1 MVPLTK
7 TVMKKSEKIL
17 LAVLILLLCVLAAI
31 KIYPRYMHEHLM
43 SLSTEVYGGMTD
55 ELRDS
60 ELYEDFQSGASVCFI
75 GDSITDGGVI
85 YGIPWYQPLTSHIKG
100 DIFTLARSGWTV
112 ADVINHAYAMPEAD
126 VYIIAIG
133 VNDVMDWDGYDCAD
147 TAEEYTERIQKVHDI
162 ISEVSPGAK
171 MYFIAPWVFF
181 DYGDAAEVRGN
192 EFREALRVWC
202 EDNGCIYIN
211 PVPSILSVIY
221 TEGASVF
228 MYNELHPY
236 APEGVGLY
244 SYAVLRED
252 HLRRVNSA
260 S

>member
-85 YGIPWYQPLTSHIKG
+85 YGIPWY
-100 DIFTLARSGWTV
+100 
-112 ADVINHAYAMPEAD
+112 
-126 VYIIAIG
+126 
-133 VNDVMDWDGYDCAD
+133 
-147 TAEEYTERIQKVHDI
+147 
-162 ISEVSPGAK
+162 
-171 MYFIAPWVFF
+171 
-181 DYGDAAEVRGN
+181 
-192 EFREALRVWC
+192 
-202 EDNGCIYIN
+202 
-211 PVPSILSVIY
+211 
-221 TEGASVF
+221 
-228 MYNELHPY
+228 
-236 APEGVGLY
+236 
-244 SYAVLRED
+244 
-252 HLRRVNSA
+252 
-260 S
+260 